1 MCDISEHHKLQ
12 YLMRARENYQK
23 CDNPLKSTKN
33 LVYRDDNNNNKIII
47 AMLSDFSVIYDMK
60 NG

>member
-1 MCDISEHHKLQ
+1 
-12 YLMRARENYQK
+12 MRARENYQK

-60 NG
+60 NW